1 MELRKEFDRC
11 AKWLEDALAYSNGTH
26 DIEDIWAGI
35 ESGQFQLWPGKN
47 SAVITEIYLY
57 PKKKVFHI
65 FLAGGEMEELLEM
78 WDSIEIYAKVVGC
91 TSLSVSGR
99 KGWMRVLESRGAK
112 HLCTTVIKEL

>member
-1 MELRKEFDRC
+1 MQLRAEFDRC
-11 AKWLEDALAYSNGTH
+11 AKWLENALVYSNGTH
-26 DIEDIWAGI
+26 DIGDVWDGI
-35 ESGQFQLWPGKN
+35 EAGRFEFWPGKN
-47 SAVITEIYLY
+47 SAVVTEIYVY

-65 FLAGGEMEELLEM
+65 FLAGGKMEELLEM